1 MTDTTFTLFDDFAA
15 RFARGESPDV
25 RTYLERAGEGRD
37 ELADLIDAFLARAEP
52 GEPDEEAVA
61 VMRAFV
67 DDRPP
72 LLELRTRLG
81 IRVDEIVNS
90 LVTGLG
96 VEPHKNAK
104 VKDYYQQLEGG
115 LLDARRVD
123 RRVWDVLAPQLGEA
137 VRDLA
142 GWRPRVTPLPT
153 AFARH
158 ALVDRGL
165 AAGAFAVDR
174 AADVVRPPEE
184 DDVDRPFTGAT
195 RPPAPG
201 A

>member
-15 RFARGESPDV
+15 RFARGETPDV
-25 RTYLERAGEGRD
+25 RFYLERAGEGRD
-37 ELADLIDAFLARAEP
+37 ELADLIDVFLAHAEP

-61 VMRAFV
+61 VMRALV

-72 LLELRTRLG
+72 LLELRTRRG
-81 IRVDEIVNS
+81 IRVDAIVKS

-96 VEPHKNAK
+96 IEPHKDAK

-115 LLDARRVD
+115 LLDAGRVD
-123 RRVWDVLAPQLGEA
+123 RRVWDVLASQLGEA

-142 GWRPRVTPLPT
+142 GWRPRVTPLRM
-153 AFARH
+153 AYARQVR
-158 ALVDRGL
+158 VDRGL
-165 AAGAFAVDR
+165 AAGAFAADR
-174 AADVVRPPEE
+174 AADAVRPPEE
-184 DDVDRPFTGAT
+184 DEVDRLFTGAN